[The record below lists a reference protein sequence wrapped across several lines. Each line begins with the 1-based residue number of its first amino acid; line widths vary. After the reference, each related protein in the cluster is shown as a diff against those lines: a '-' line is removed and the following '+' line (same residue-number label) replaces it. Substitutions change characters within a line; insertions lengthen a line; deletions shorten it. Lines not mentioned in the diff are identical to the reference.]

1 MFRFLSLAWWSHL
14 IFGDPTSRPRR
25 MSTWATGIV
34 LAVEVLHQRI
44 VMAADVGI
52 DVSDQAVPGESLE
65 AQVWYFPSNSGSNSG
80 GRYGGEFST
89 MFTGVALG
97 PTATDID
104 AAADGVFHGPGF
116 ELIGK
121 DQGMAAGQLYLPDG
135 TRDAVTHFQSLLSA
149 QGNGG
154 GQEGRIFGVALQ
166 ENGQVLYVGSSQGS
180 VSVVQPTFW
189 TAADQPGGG
198 VSPLGLESAGFFTA
212 VSSDGVIVGT
222 GSVGDAWYS
231 TISSLPQPLRGDDV
245 AVDIS
250 ADSRYIVGSGGAIW
264 MVNEGGGYSLLDSS
278 LFDFSVTGGAPT
290 WKRVEVDGNGDV
302 YFVGEFL
309 SFDTFDVATG
319 YWNQHGDFL
328 GSYDGFSADKALVA
342 GEVIAGLNFNGE
354 GFLVRPRDGASI
366 AVAEL
371 LGVNGPVAINGLFS
385 KEGKLGLVLEDAQ
398 GPFTAVLSTV
408 SLGGSG
414 DPDKATLLV
423 DFNSD
428 GVIDREFEN
437 TNGEEFSFSFPA
449 AGTYT
454 VTVIA
459 VDANGN
465 ELGRDTKEVTV
476 SPYRV
481 ENRDGTN
488 VLILG
493 ADQSRGSSMS
503 VSQLRNGSL
512 RVTVDRT
519 RGVVE
524 ASYVEV
530 YGSDRNDRLTLN
542 GSFSAEVQLHG
553 GNDSMTA
560 IGLSSLDADMGTGN
574 DRSTSI
580 FVDEVRIWGGLG
592 NDSITSL
599 WHSFGYFN
607 GGDGRDS
614 ILSRGANSFIVG
626 GMGADSITSLD
637 QKAVVLAGDI
647 AVSSPEEEALLVD
660 LVFAELDASR
670 PNKGLLD
677 DLLLGV
683 YVGDE
688 ELDRGLVWGNN
699 FTHVI
704 QDPRDRVRFRR

>member
-1 MFRFLSLAWWSHL
+1 MFRFLSIAWWSHL

-25 MSTWATGIV
+25 MSTWATSLV

-44 VMAADVGI
+44 LLAADVGI
-52 DVSDQAVPGESLE
+52 DVADQAVPGESLE
-65 AQVWYFPSNSGSNSG
+65 AQVWYLPSNSGSSSG
-80 GRYGGEFST
+80 GRYGGEFSA

-97 PTATDID
+97 PTATDVD
-104 AAADGVFHGPGF
+104 VAVDGVFYGPGF
-116 ELIGK
+116 EIVGQ
-121 DQGMAAGQLYLPDG
+121 DQGTAAGQLFLPDG
-135 TRDAVTHFQSLLSA
+135 TRDDVTHFQSLLSA

-154 GQEGRIFGVALQ
+154 GQDGRIRGVALTSD
-166 ENGQVLYVGSSQGS
+166 GVLYVGDSRGDADIEQVTYWFSPNLPEGGRGATGAQDGGFYLS
-180 VSVVQPTFW
+180 VSQ
-189 TAADQPGGG
+189 
-198 VSPLGLESAGFFTA
+198 
-212 VSSDGVIVGT
+212 DGVFVGSDDVPLYGT
-222 GSVGDAWYS
+222 PGN
-231 TISSLPQPLRGDDV
+231 LPQRLPGLNTV
-245 AVDIS
+245 IAADIS
-250 ADSRYIVGSGGAIW
+250 ANSEFIVGDLIW
-264 MVNEGGGYSLLDSS
+264 VANELGGYDVLDTSS
-278 LFDFSVTGGAPT
+278 FDFSTSFEEPT
-290 WKRVEVDGNGDV
+290 WKRVEVDGHGDV
-302 YFVGEFL
+302 FFVGEYF
-309 SFDTFDVATG
+309 SFETFDVATG
-319 YWNQHGDFL
+319 YWNYTGDFL

-342 GEVIAGLNFNGE
+342 GEVITGLNFNGE

-371 LGVNGPVAINGLFS
+371 LGVDGPVAIRGLFS
-385 KEGKLGLVLEDAQ
+385 TEGALGLVLEDAQ
-398 GPFTAVLSTV
+398 GQFTAVLSTV

-414 DPDKATLLV
+414 DPARANLLV

-437 TNGEEFSFSFPA
+437 TNGEDFSFSFPS

-493 ADQSRGSSMS
+493 ADQNRGSSMS

-524 ASYVEV
+524 ASHVEV
-530 YGSDRNDRLTLN
+530 HGSDRNDRLTLN
-542 GSFSAEVQLHG
+542 GSFSAMVQLYG

-560 IGLSSLDADMGTGN
+560 LGLSSLTADMGAGN
-574 DRSTSI
+574 DRATSI
-580 FVDEVRIWGGLG
+580 FANEVSIWGGLG

-637 QKAVVLAGDI
+637 QKAVVLAGDL
-647 AVSSPEEEALLVD
+647 AVSSAEEEAFLVD

-683 YVGDE
+683 YVDDG
-688 ELDRGLVWGNN
+688 ELDRGLVWGN
-699 FTHVI
+699 FAHVI
-704 QDPRDRVRFRR
+704 QDPRDRVRSRR